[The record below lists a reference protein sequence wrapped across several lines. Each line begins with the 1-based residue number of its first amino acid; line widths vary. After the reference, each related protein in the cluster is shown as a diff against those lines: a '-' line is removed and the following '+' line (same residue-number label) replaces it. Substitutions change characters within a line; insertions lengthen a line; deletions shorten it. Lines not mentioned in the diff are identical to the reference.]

1 MTTIAIP
8 TYSFARGL
16 SGSLVRHHF
25 YGDGTEFSGPT
36 PFEIPERVMLTVED
50 REHMTFEFEYSD
62 REQPEDSWRRALAD
76 GTASALLA
84 QTSKKILRLRFT
96 GWIGRHLEAHFGF
109 DQQAIISSGER
120 FPRRSQMSLER
131 NASVVKRIL
140 ASTPDEVLEQ
150 LRSLAGAPASSVPQ

>member
-36 PFEIPERVMLTVED
+36 PFEIPERVTLTVED

-62 REQPEDSWRRALAD
+62 REQPEDSYRRALTD
-76 GTASALLA
+76 GTISALLA
-84 QTSKKILRLRFT
+84 QTSKKILRLKFT
-96 GWIGRHLEAHFGF
+96 GWIGRHLESRFAF
-109 DQQAIISSGER
+109 DQQAIISSGEPL
-120 FPRRSQMSLER
+120 PRRSQVSLER
-131 NASVVKRIL
+131 NAAVVQRIL
-140 ASTPDEVLEQ
+140 ASTSDEVLAQ
-150 LRSLAGAPASSVPQ
+150 LRELATPASVHG